1 MPPIRESALPPM
13 PPVAERRD
21 RIPLGP
27 VIFTLTL
34 AAIGLLIGPEILIVG
49 LIGVGGAIAI
59 GMRPQLGVAL
69 LLSLL
74 MVQYGQRG
82 TEREGI
88 ADTISNL
95 VPQGTGFLTIN
106 NALGMYLVALLVYD
120 QFFAK
125 DWSFLRNRIFQL
137 ILVVTIVQV
146 FSGLVSGIKFT
157 DQIAMGLQSTSA
169 EDPSRV
175 LITRALFVALFLYFV
190 REPRDLRMILALFI
204 VLTVVTAWTGS
215 QAALTGYGAMDVSR
229 MSAGRAGGLDVL
241 IQSSKN
247 PNRLAL
253 IATLGLVYIWEYS
266 QAHQMRKWF
275 RWVALGVALLMI
287 VTVFLTASRGGLI
300 GLVVVGSMLFVR
312 KSGGSGRWLY
322 GMAAVLLA
330 GVLIAELV
338 PEESMERITNIP
350 GISKEDPN
358 APGAGSTERR
368 AYIFSIGFQIWEKS
382 PIIGIGPG
390 NWSYVRYQVDP
401 IRSVAVAHDSYL
413 AALAEG
419 GVISLG
425 LYLLLFYVTIR
436 DLLRCERNPD
446 IVELA
451 KSEGLEW
458 VLGATRICMIG
469 FMVFSIFSDL
479 WDLIFSYFL
488 LAVSSALVQRYQP
501 SARREYQASGAV
513 FSPAWGGTR

>member
-1 MPPIRESALPPM
+1 MPPVRESALPP
-13 PPVAERRD
+13 PLPVAERRD

-27 VIFTLTL
+27 LLFLVVL
-34 AAIGLLIGPEILIVG
+34 AAVGMLIGPDVLTMG
-49 LIGVGGAIAI
+49 LIGVAGAIAI
-59 GMRPQLGVAL
+59 GKRPQLGVAL
-69 LLSLL
+69 LLALL

-82 TEREGI
+82 TEREGV
-88 ADTISNL
+88 ANTISNL

-106 NALGMYLVALLVYD
+106 NALGGYLVLLLVYD
-120 QFFAK
+120 QFFEK
-125 DWSFLRNRIFQL
+125 DWSFLKNRIFML
-137 ILVVTIVQV
+137 ILAVTIIQV
-146 FSGLVSGIKFT
+146 FSGLISGIKFA

-175 LITRALFVALFLYFV
+175 LVTRALFVALFLYFV

-215 QAALTGYGAMDVSR
+215 QAALTGYGAEDVAR

-266 QAHQMRKWF
+266 QAHQMRQWF

-300 GLVVVGSMLFVR
+300 GLLVVGAMLFVR

-322 GMAAVLLA
+322 GLAAVALA
-330 GVLIAELV
+330 GVLIEELV
-338 PEESMERITNIP
+338 PEESMQRITNIP
-350 GISKEDPN
+350 GISKDDPN

-368 AYIFSIGFQIWEKS
+368 AYIFSIGFQIWEKA
-382 PIIGIGPG
+382 PIVGVGPG
-390 NWSYVRYQVDP
+390 NWSYIRYQVDP
-401 IRSVAVAHDSYL
+401 IHSVAVAHDSYL

-436 DLLRCERNPD
+436 DLLRCERAPP
-446 IVELA
+446 IVEWA
-451 KSEGLEW
+451 KADNLEW
-458 VLGATRICMIG
+458 MLAATRICMIG

-488 LAVSSALVQRYQP
+488 LAVAAALTQRYQP
-501 SARREYQASGAV
+501 SARKAYEPFGAV
-513 FSPAWGGTR
+513 YATA